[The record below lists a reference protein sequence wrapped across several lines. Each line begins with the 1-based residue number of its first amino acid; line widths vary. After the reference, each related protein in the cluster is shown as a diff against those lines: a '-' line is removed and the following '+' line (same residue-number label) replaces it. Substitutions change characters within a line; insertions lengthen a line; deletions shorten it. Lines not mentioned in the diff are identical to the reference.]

1 MEELEYYNNFENNLQ
16 REMIKLCNS
25 LGVMDSVLLNSEDI
39 DAKWADYA
47 DDYMADAIEQINEY
61 PEVAIA
67 WAAYMGMAVA
77 QWWDSDWKKRRNN
90 SYKMFYG
97 PKGFDDMDDY
107 IVEKVLG
114 FPITSMEARQIAGVA
129 YSCAQKAINIIQK
142 EQIEFGTAKAF
153 YILSRTVKVMYRI
166 GASMQL
172 RRLGYKMEKM
182 HLN

>member
-1 MEELEYYNNFENNLQ
+1 MEELEYYNNFEDNLQ

-77 QWWDSDWKKRRNN
+77 QWWDSDWKKKRNN
-90 SYKMFYG
+90 SYKLNTG
-97 PKGFDDMDDY
+97 
-107 IVEKVLG
+107 
-114 FPITSMEARQIAGVA
+114 
-129 YSCAQKAINIIQK
+129 SC
-142 EQIEFGTAKAF
+142 
-153 YILSRTVKVMYRI
+153 
-166 GASMQL
+166 
-172 RRLGYKMEKM
+172 
-182 HLN
+182 